1 MKKLFAISL
10 ISSIFGLTLIYFSAI
25 SIRPIKIELNEI
37 NFDLIGKSVR
47 TSGFII
53 DSYYSRKGNLFLL
66 ISDKNNRTKIQVPLF
81 SNFLKYLNYS
91 VRDFKIGR
99 KIFVSGTVSEY
110 RGILQIIPRKIKDV
124 MLEWLKSFSVWLEFL

>member
-99 KIFVSGTVSEY
+99 KILVSGTVSEY

-124 MLEWLKSFSVWLEFL
+124 MLE

>member
-99 KIFVSGTVSEY
+99 KILVSGTVSEY